1 MTLRFFLLL
10 VSDLFLIP
18 QCLPEHFPSSYLIPH
33 WEQSVLGVTYTSG
46 NVLGFGQLRVQRL
59 VKL

>member
-10 VSDLFLIP
+10 VSDFLLIP
-18 QCLPEHFPSSYLIPH
+18 QCLPEHFPSSYPIPH
-33 WEQSVLGVTYTSG
+33 WGQSVLGVLCTSG
-46 NVLGFGQLRVQRL
+46 NVLGFGQLRVQNL